1 MRKMKDLLLVV
12 FTAMF
17 VTTSYAQK
25 DDVTLYFTVDEMPDL
40 IKCLPAPPDTC
51 SPEFANDILRYM
63 WGKQQR
69 LDSARAAIAI
79 RDAVW
84 SFDALFAEFNIP
96 FGLEIS
102 KTGTPEIYKL
112 LINGISTI
120 DQTRRRPKA
129 YYMRKRPFVR
139 FNEHMLSTWEE
150 KDLYNEGSYPSGHTQ
165 RGFACALLLSEI
177 NPANADTILKR
188 GYIYGESRVIVGAHW
203 QSDVDASRISAPIG
217 LARLHTSPEFLKQLA
232 KAQEEFARLTGKSTA
247 GKTQKKSKAKK

>member
-1 MRKMKDLLLVV
+1 MRFTQKLLVAAAAIGMTV
-12 FTAMF
+12 
-17 VTTSYAQK
+17 SLSAQK

-51 SPEFANDILRYM
+51 SAEFTNDILRYM

-69 LDSARAAIAI
+69 LDSARAAIAL

-84 SFDALFAEFNIP
+84 SYDALFAEFNVP
-96 FGLEIS
+96 FGLTITKE
-102 KTGTPEIYKL
+102 GTPEIYKL
-112 LINGISTI
+112 LVNSLSTI
-120 DQTRRRPKA
+120 DQTCRRPKA

-165 RGFACALLLSEI
+165 RGFACALLLSEV
-177 NPANADTILKR
+177 NPANADTILRR

-217 LARLHTSPEFLKQLA
+217 LARLHTSKEFLKQLA
-232 KAQEEFARLTGKSTA
+232 KAQDEFAKLTGKA
-247 GKTQKKSKAKK
+247 KGKTPQKK